1 MNGSDRS
8 EYWRGL
14 VLEQAS
20 SGESIASFCR
30 VRGLSQASFYSWRKR
45 LREMNE
51 TPQFAPVSVIDCS
64 ALEVRFPGGV
74 TMRVPRDQEW
84 IRCVVNALCD
94 RGSDA

>member
-30 VRGLSQASFYSWRKR
+30 VRCWTEASFGKVGELKI
-45 LREMNE
+45 LRVERRGCVA
-51 TPQFAPVSVIDCS
+51 PSFALLAKI
-64 ALEVRFPGGV
+64 
-74 TMRVPRDQEW
+74 
-84 IRCVVNALCD
+84 
-94 RGSDA
+94 